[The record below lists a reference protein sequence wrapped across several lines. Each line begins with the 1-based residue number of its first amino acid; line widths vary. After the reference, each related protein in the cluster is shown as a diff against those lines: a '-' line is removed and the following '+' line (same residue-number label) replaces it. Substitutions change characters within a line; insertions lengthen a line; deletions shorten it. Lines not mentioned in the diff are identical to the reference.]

1 MPQTNAQA
9 DAFRDWDAVL
19 GACVRNADLIPGV
32 DPLKT
37 ELEGFLAQAK
47 DLKIEQET
55 LEGRRRAVTQQLEAA
70 IENGRETAR
79 KIRAFVVVHLG
90 TANQAISQFGVTVRK
105 RRGGSKKSKSKSK
118 PPGAQPPATSTA
130 APSTHD
136 ETQSNQDK
144 ETQHV

>member
-1 MPQTNAQA
+1 MGRGPRGLRQE
-9 DAFRDWDAVL
+9 R
-19 GACVRNADLIPGV
+19 GSSSRGSIPSR
-32 DPLKT
+32 PS
-37 ELEGFLAQAK
+37 LEGFLAQAK

-105 RRGGSKKSKSKSK
+105 RRGGSKKSKSKS
-118 PPGAQPPATSTA
+118 PGAQPPATSTA

>member
-1 MPQTNAQA
+1 MPDITAQA
-9 DAFRDWDAVL
+9 DVFRDWDAVL
-19 GACVRNADLIPGV
+19 GACVKNAELIPGI

-37 ELEGFLAQAK
+37 ELEGFLTQAK

-70 IENGRETAR
+70 IENGRETTR

-105 RRGGSKKSKSKSK
+105 RRGGKKSKSKSK
-118 PPGAQPPATSTA
+118 SPEAQPPAASTA
-130 APSTHD
+130 APSTPN